1 MSLGETVIQRLK
13 QAFPDA
19 RMELRDTT
27 GSNDHW
33 ELEIASDAFSGL
45 SRVKQHQAIYKPL
58 RDLIDSNQI
67 HALKISTFSLQ
78 DWENR

>member
-1 MSLGETVIQRLK
+1 MSLGEMVIERLK

-19 RMELRDTT
+19 KMELRDTT
-27 GSNDHW
+27 GTNDHW
-33 ELEIASDAFSGL
+33 ELEIASGAFAGL

-67 HALKISTFSLQ
+67 HALKITTFSLD
-78 DWENR
+78 DWAKR